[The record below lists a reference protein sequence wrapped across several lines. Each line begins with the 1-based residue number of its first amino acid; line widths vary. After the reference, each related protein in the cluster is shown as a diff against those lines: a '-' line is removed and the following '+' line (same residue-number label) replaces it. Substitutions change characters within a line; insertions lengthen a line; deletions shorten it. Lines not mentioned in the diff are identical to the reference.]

1 MFDLAVI
8 LEGEILCQSFL
19 EAERLAFFVHR
30 RRHCDRVNRSWPEI
44 DVSLWKQGNTFGRCY
59 ASVDTVW

>member
-8 LEGEILCQSFL
+8 LQGEILCQSFIG
-19 EAERLAFFVHR
+19 AERLAFFVHR